1 MVGVLLRSVPEGLA
15 NLGPCPAVRT
25 AAGED
30 ILTPV
35 ANSADV
41 LVGPTPAVDGIL

>member
-1 MVGVLLRSVPEGLA
+1 VPEGLA
-15 NLGPCPAVRT
+15 NLGPCPAVLM

-30 ILTPV
+30 VLTPL

-41 LVGPTPAVDGIL
+41 LVGATPAVNGIL